1 MSEKQEVQE
10 FPKWV
15 TLEEGATP
23 VLVEDQAGEDELRK
37 AAKSDSKADDSKSDS
52 KSDAKSDEKSA
63 TKGSK

>member
-37 AAKSDSKADDSKSDS
+37 AAKSDSKADDSKSD
-52 KSDAKSDEKSA
+52 AKSA